1 MRRRIGIWLLALL
14 LVWTAA
20 GCGTKNTVA
29 DAAAENTSAYLRLYC
44 PADLSEKNKSAG
56 GGDAVN
62 GIPISWKQVR
72 GDDRGRQ
79 QQAQYIMELLL
90 GGCTD
95 KDFIC
100 PVPEGTTVNSCTVT
114 GGTVSV
120 DLSREYEQMVGV
132 ERTIADYCIT
142 LSLMQ
147 LDGIY
152 AVRLTVNG
160 LLPEGR
166 TNGVYTSAEVLL
178 TSPEDIVRTVKVT
191 LYFPTGGGTLAGEDR
206 RLTVYEGET
215 VAQAVV
221 KALTERPMDSYAGSE
236 QLLPEGFAV
245 LDTKVEG
252 GTCYLNLA
260 DGVTAL
266 LPEDSTDQER
276 MIQGLVDS
284 LCSLEDVS
292 QVQLMVDGE
301 YQMML
306 GCVPISRP
314 LLPTNGQPEA

>member
-1 MRRRIGIWLLALL
+1 MRRRIVTLLLAALL
-14 LVWTAA
+14 LGTAA
-20 GCGTKNTVA
+20 GCGEKNAA
-29 DAAAENTSAYLRLYC
+29 DGTENPSAYLRLYC
-44 PADLSEKNKSAG
+44 PAELGEKNRSAG

-100 PVPEGTTVNSCTVT
+100 PVPKGTAVNSCTVT

-120 DLSREYEQMVGV
+120 DLSREYEQLVGV

-191 LYFPTGGGTLAGEDR
+191 LYFPTGSGTLTGEER

-221 KALTERPMDSYAGSE
+221 KALAERPMDSYAGSE

-245 LDTKVEG
+245 LDTKVED

-260 DGVTAL
+260 GSVTAL

>member
-1 MRRRIGIWLLALL
+1 MKRRIVTLLLAALL
-14 LVWTAA
+14 LCTAA
-20 GCGTKNTVA
+20 GCGEKNAA
-29 DAAAENTSAYLRLYC
+29 DGTENTSAYLRLYC
-44 PADLSEKNKSAG
+44 PAELGEKNKSAG

-72 GDDRGRQ
+72 GDDRERQ
-79 QQAQYIMELLL
+79 QKAKYTPGLPL

-100 PVPEGTTVNSCTVT
+100 PVPKGTAVNSCTVT

-120 DLSREYEQMVGV
+120 DLSREYEQLVGV

-191 LYFPTGGGTLAGEDR
+191 LYFPTGSGTLTGEER

-221 KALTERPMDSYAGSE
+221 KALAERPMDSYAGSE

-245 LDTKVEG
+245 LDTKVED

-260 DGVTAL
+260 GSVTAL
-266 LPEDSTDQER
+266 LPEDNAGQEQ

>member
-1 MRRRIGIWLLALL
+1 MKRRIVTLLLAALL
-14 LVWTAA
+14 LCTA
-20 GCGTKNTVA
+20 GCSEKNAADGT
-29 DAAAENTSAYLRLYC
+29 ENTSAYLRLYC
-44 PADLSEKNKSAG
+44 PAELGEKNKSAG

-100 PVPEGTTVNSCTVT
+100 PVPKGTAVNSCTVT

-120 DLSREYEQMVGV
+120 DLSREYEQLVGV

-191 LYFPTGGGTLAGEDR
+191 LYFPTGSGTLTGEER

-221 KALTERPMDSYAGSE
+221 KALAERPMDSYAGSE

-245 LDTKVEG
+245 LDTKVED

-260 DGVTAL
+260 GSVTAL

>member
-1 MRRRIGIWLLALL
+1 MKRRICTWLLAVL

-20 GCGTKNTVA
+20 GCGTKNTA
-29 DAAAENTSAYLRLYC
+29 SDTAAENTSAYLRLYC

-62 GIPISWKQVR
+62 GIPVSWKQVR
-72 GDDRGRQ
+72 GEDRGRQ

-120 DLSREYEQMVGV
+120 DLSGEYGQMLGV

-191 LYFPTGGGTLAGEDR
+191 LYFPTSSGTLAGEER

-221 KALTERPMDSYAGSE
+221 KALTERPLDSYAGLE
-236 QLLPEGFAV
+236 QLLPEGFTV
-245 LDTKVEG
+245 LDTKVED
-252 GTCYLNLA
+252 GTCYLNLS
-260 DGVTAL
+260 GSVTAL
-266 LPEDSTDQER
+266 LPEDNADQER

-284 LCSLEDVS
+284 LCSLEDVN

-314 LLPTNGQPEA
+314 LLPTDGQTAS

>member
-1 MRRRIGIWLLALL
+1 MRRRIGIWLLASL
-14 LVWTAA
+14 LVWSAA
-20 GCGTKNTVA
+20 GCGEKNAA
-29 DAAAENTSAYLRLYC
+29 DGTENTSAYLRLYC
-44 PADLSEKNKSAG
+44 PAELGEKNKSAG

-100 PVPEGTTVNSCTVT
+100 PVPKGTAVNSCTVT

-120 DLSREYEQMVGV
+120 DLSREYEQLVGV

-191 LYFPTGGGTLAGEDR
+191 LYFPTGSGTLTGEER

-221 KALTERPMDSYAGSE
+221 KALAERPMDSYAGSE

-245 LDTKVEG
+245 LDTKVED

>member
-1 MRRRIGIWLLALL
+1 MKRRIVTLLLAALL
-14 LVWTAA
+14 LCTAA
-20 GCGTKNTVA
+20 GCGEKNAA
-29 DAAAENTSAYLRLYC
+29 DGTENTSAYLRLYC
-44 PADLSEKNKSAG
+44 PADLSEKNRSAG

-100 PVPEGTTVNSCTVT
+100 PVPKGTAVNSCTVT

-120 DLSREYEQMVGV
+120 DLSREYEQLVGV

-191 LYFPTGGGTLAGEDR
+191 LYFPTGSGTLTGEER

-221 KALTERPMDSYAGSE
+221 KALAERPMDSYAGSE

-245 LDTKVEG
+245 LDTKVED

-260 DGVTAL
+260 GSVTAL

>member
-20 GCGTKNTVA
+20 GCGTKST
-29 DAAAENTSAYLRLYC
+29 AAENTSAYLRLYC

-95 KDFIC
+95 KAFIC

-245 LDTKVEG
+245 LDAKVED

>member
-20 GCGTKNTVA
+20 GCGTKST
-29 DAAAENTSAYLRLYC
+29 AAENTSAYLRLYC

-260 DGVTAL
+260 DGIAAL

>member
-1 MRRRIGIWLLALL
+1 MKRRIVTLLLAALL
-14 LVWTAA
+14 LCTAA
-20 GCGTKNTVA
+20 GCGEKNAA
-29 DAAAENTSAYLRLYC
+29 DGTENTSAYLRLYC
-44 PADLSEKNKSAG
+44 PAELGEKNRSAG

-100 PVPEGTTVNSCTVT
+100 PVPKETAVNSCTVT

-120 DLSREYEQMVGV
+120 DLSREYEQLVGV

-191 LYFPTGGGTLAGEDR
+191 LYFPTGRGTLTGEER

-221 KALTERPMDSYAGSE
+221 KALAERPMDSYAGSE

-245 LDTKVEG
+245 LDTKVED

-260 DGVTAL
+260 GSVTAL

-292 QVQLMVDGE
+292 QVQLMVEGE

>member
-1 MRRRIGIWLLALL
+1 MRRRIGIWLLASL
-14 LVWTAA
+14 LVWSAA
-20 GCGTKNTVA
+20 GCGEKNAA
-29 DAAAENTSAYLRLYC
+29 DGTENTSAYLRLYC
-44 PADLSEKNKSAG
+44 PADLSEKNRSAG

-100 PVPEGTTVNSCTVT
+100 PVPKGTAVNSCTVT

-120 DLSREYEQMVGV
+120 DLSREYEQLVGV

-191 LYFPTGGGTLAGEDR
+191 LYFPTGSGTLTGEER

-221 KALTERPMDSYAGSE
+221 KALAERPMDSYAGSE

-245 LDTKVEG
+245 LDTKVED

-260 DGVTAL
+260 GSVTAL

>member
-20 GCGTKNTVA
+20 GCGTKST
-29 DAAAENTSAYLRLYC
+29 AAENTSAYLRLYC

-191 LYFPTGGGTLAGEDR
+191 LYFPTSGGTLAGEDR

>member
-20 GCGTKNTVA
+20 GCGTKST
-29 DAAAENTSAYLRLYC
+29 AAENTSAYLRLYC

-245 LDTKVEG
+245 LDTKVED

>member
-20 GCGTKNTVA
+20 GCGTKST
-29 DAAAENTSAYLRLYC
+29 AAENTSAYLRLYC

-191 LYFPTGGGTLAGEDR
+191 LYFPTGGGMLAGEDR

>member
-1 MRRRIGIWLLALL
+1 MRRRIGIWLLASL
-14 LVWTAA
+14 LVWSAA
-20 GCGTKNTVA
+20 GCGTKNAA
-29 DAAAENTSAYLRLYC
+29 DGTENTSAYLRLYC
-44 PADLSEKNKSAG
+44 PADLSEKNRSAG

-100 PVPEGTTVNSCTVT
+100 PVPKGTAVNSCTVT

-120 DLSREYEQMVGV
+120 DLSREYEQLVGV

-191 LYFPTGGGTLAGEDR
+191 LYFPTGSGTLTGEER

-221 KALTERPMDSYAGSE
+221 KALAERPMDSYAGSE

-260 DGVTAL
+260 GSVTAL
-266 LPEDSTDQER
+266 LPEESTDQER

>member
-20 GCGTKNTVA
+20 GCGTKST
-29 DAAAENTSAYLRLYC
+29 AAENTSAYLRLYC

-245 LDTKVEG
+245 LDAKVEG

-266 LPEDSTDQER
+266 LPEDSADQER

>member
-1 MRRRIGIWLLALL
+1 MRRRIVTLLLAALL
-14 LVWTAA
+14 LCTAA
-20 GCGTKNTVA
+20 GCGEKNAA
-29 DAAAENTSAYLRLYC
+29 DGTEDTSAYLRLYC
-44 PADLSEKNKSAG
+44 PAELGEKNRSTG

-100 PVPEGTTVNSCTVT
+100 PVPKGTAVNSCTVT

-191 LYFPTGGGTLAGEDR
+191 LYFPTGSGTLTGEER

-221 KALTERPMDSYAGSE
+221 KALAERPMDSYAGSE

-245 LDTKVEG
+245 LDTKVED

-260 DGVTAL
+260 GSVTAL

>member
-1 MRRRIGIWLLALL
+1 MRRRIVTLLLAALL
-14 LVWTAA
+14 LCTAA
-20 GCGTKNTVA
+20 GCGEKNAA
-29 DAAAENTSAYLRLYC
+29 DGTENTSAYLRLYC
-44 PADLSEKNKSAG
+44 PAELGEKNRSAG

-100 PVPEGTTVNSCTVT
+100 PVPKGTAVNSCTVT

-120 DLSREYEQMVGV
+120 DLSREYEQLVGV

-191 LYFPTGGGTLAGEDR
+191 LYFPTGSGTLTGEER

-221 KALTERPMDSYAGSE
+221 KALAERPMDSYAGSE

-245 LDTKVEG
+245 LDTKVEN

-260 DGVTAL
+260 GSVTAL

>member
-20 GCGTKNTVA
+20 GCGTKST
-29 DAAAENTSAYLRLYC
+29 AAENTSAYLRLYC
-44 PADLSEKNKSAG
+44 PADLSERNKSAG

-245 LDTKVEG
+245 LDTKVED

>member
-20 GCGTKNTVA
+20 GCGTKST
-29 DAAAENTSAYLRLYC
+29 AAENTSAYLRLYC

-95 KDFIC
+95 KAFIC

-221 KALTERPMDSYAGSE
+221 KALTERPMDSYTGSE

-260 DGVTAL
+260 GSVTAL

>member
-1 MRRRIGIWLLALL
+1 MRRRIGIWLLASL
-14 LVWTAA
+14 LVWSAA
-20 GCGTKNTVA
+20 GCGTKNAA
-29 DAAAENTSAYLRLYC
+29 DGTENTSAYLRLYC
-44 PADLSEKNKSAG
+44 PADLGEKNRSAG

-100 PVPEGTTVNSCTVT
+100 PVPKGTAVNSCTVT

-120 DLSREYEQMVGV
+120 DLSREYEQLVGV

-191 LYFPTGGGTLAGEDR
+191 LYFPTGSGTLTGEER

-221 KALTERPMDSYAGSE
+221 KALAERPMDSYAGSE

-260 DGVTAL
+260 GSVTAL
-266 LPEDSTDQER
+266 LPEDNVEQEQ

-314 LLPTNGQPEA
+314 LLPTGGQTEA

>member
-1 MRRRIGIWLLALL
+1 MRRRIGIWLLASL
-14 LVWTAA
+14 LVWSAA
-20 GCGTKNTVA
+20 GCGEKNAA
-29 DAAAENTSAYLRLYC
+29 DGTENTSAYLRLYC
-44 PADLSEKNKSAG
+44 PAELGEKNRSAG

-100 PVPEGTTVNSCTVT
+100 PVPKGTAVNSCTVT

-120 DLSREYEQMVGV
+120 DLSREYEQLVGV

-191 LYFPTGGGTLAGEDR
+191 LYFPTGSGTLTGEER

-260 DGVTAL
+260 GSVTAL

>member
-1 MRRRIGIWLLALL
+1 MRRRIVTLLLAALL
-14 LVWTAA
+14 LCTAA
-20 GCGTKNTVA
+20 GCGEKNAA
-29 DAAAENTSAYLRLYC
+29 DGTENTSAYLRLYC
-44 PADLSEKNKSAG
+44 PAELGEKNKSAG

-100 PVPEGTTVNSCTVT
+100 PVPKGTAVNSCTVT

-120 DLSREYEQMVGV
+120 DLSREYEQLVGV

-245 LDTKVEG
+245 LDTKVED

>member
-1 MRRRIGIWLLALL
+1 M
-14 LVWTAA
+14 
-20 GCGTKNTVA
+20 C
-29 DAAAENTSAYLRLYC
+29 
-44 PADLSEKNKSAG
+44 
-56 GGDAVN
+56 
-62 GIPISWKQVR
+62 IS
-72 GDDRGRQ
+72 
-79 QQAQYIMELLL
+79 
-90 GGCTD
+90 
-95 KDFIC
+95 
-100 PVPEGTTVNSCTVT
+100 

-120 DLSREYEQMVGV
+120 DLSREYEQLVGV

-191 LYFPTGGGTLAGEDR
+191 LYFPTGRGTLTGEER

-221 KALTERPMDSYAGSE
+221 KALAERPMDSYAGSE

-245 LDTKVEG
+245 LDTKVED

-260 DGVTAL
+260 GSVTAL
-266 LPEDSTDQER
+266 LPEDNAEQEQ

-314 LLPTNGQPEA
+314 LLPTSGQPEA

>member
-1 MRRRIGIWLLALL
+1 MRRRIGIWLLASL
-14 LVWTAA
+14 LVWSAA
-20 GCGTKNTVA
+20 GCGEKNAA
-29 DAAAENTSAYLRLYC
+29 DGTENTSAYLRLYC

>member
-1 MRRRIGIWLLALL
+1 MKRRIVTLLLAALL
-14 LVWTAA
+14 LCTAA
-20 GCGTKNTVA
+20 GCGEKNAA
-29 DAAAENTSAYLRLYC
+29 DGTENTSAYLRLYC
-44 PADLSEKNKSAG
+44 PADLSEKNRSAG

-79 QQAQYIMELLL
+79 QQALYIMELLL

-100 PVPEGTTVNSCTVT
+100 PVPKGTAVNSCTVT

-120 DLSREYEQMVGV
+120 DLSREYEQLVGV

-178 TSPEDIVRTVKVT
+178 TSPEDIVRTVTVT
-191 LYFPTGGGTLAGEDR
+191 LYFPTGSGTLTGEDR

-221 KALTERPMDSYAGSE
+221 KALAERPMDSYAGSE

-245 LDTKVEG
+245 LDTKVED

-260 DGVTAL
+260 GSVTAL

>member
-1 MRRRIGIWLLALL
+1 MRRRIGIWLLASL
-14 LVWTAA
+14 LVWSAA
-20 GCGTKNTVA
+20 GCGEKNAA
-29 DAAAENTSAYLRLYC
+29 DGTENTSAYLRLYC
-44 PADLSEKNKSAG
+44 PAELGEKNKSAG

-100 PVPEGTTVNSCTVT
+100 PVPKGTAVNSCTVT

-120 DLSREYEQMVGV
+120 DLSREYEQLVGV

-191 LYFPTGGGTLAGEDR
+191 LYFPTGRGTLTGEER

-221 KALTERPMDSYAGSE
+221 KALAERPMDSYAGSE

-245 LDTKVEG
+245 LDTKVED

-260 DGVTAL
+260 GSVTAL

>member
-1 MRRRIGIWLLALL
+1 MKRRIVTLLLAALL
-14 LVWTAA
+14 LCTAA
-20 GCGTKNTVA
+20 GCGEKNAA
-29 DAAAENTSAYLRLYC
+29 DGTENTSAYLRLYC
-44 PADLSEKNKSAG
+44 PAELGEKNRSAG

-100 PVPEGTTVNSCTVT
+100 PVPKGTAVNSCTVT

-120 DLSREYEQMVGV
+120 DLSREYEQLVGV

-191 LYFPTGGGTLAGEDR
+191 LYFPTGSGTLTGEER

-221 KALTERPMDSYAGSE
+221 KALAERPMDSYAGSE

-245 LDTKVEG
+245 LDTKVED

-260 DGVTAL
+260 GSVTAL

>member
-20 GCGTKNTVA
+20 GCGTKST
-29 DAAAENTSAYLRLYC
+29 AAENTSAYLRLYC

-221 KALTERPMDSYAGSE
+221 KALAERPMDSYAGSE

-245 LDTKVEG
+245 LDTKVED

-260 DGVTAL
+260 GSVTAL

-314 LLPTNGQPEA
+314 LLPTGGQTEA

>member
-1 MRRRIGIWLLALL
+1 MKRRIVTLLLAALL
-14 LVWTAA
+14 LCTAA
-20 GCGTKNTVA
+20 GCGEKNAA
-29 DAAAENTSAYLRLYC
+29 DGTENTSAYLRLYC
-44 PADLSEKNKSAG
+44 PAELGEKNRSAG

-100 PVPEGTTVNSCTVT
+100 PVPKGTAVNSCTVT

-120 DLSREYEQMVGV
+120 DLSREYEQLVGV

-191 LYFPTGGGTLAGEDR
+191 LYFPTGSGTLTGEER

-221 KALTERPMDSYAGSE
+221 KALAERPMDSYAGSE

-245 LDTKVEG
+245 LDTKVED

-260 DGVTAL
+260 GSVTAL

-314 LLPTNGQPEA
+314 LLPTNGQAEA

>member
-1 MRRRIGIWLLALL
+1 MRRRIVTLLLAALL
-14 LVWTAA
+14 LCTAA
-20 GCGTKNTVA
+20 GCGEKNAA
-29 DAAAENTSAYLRLYC
+29 DGTENTSAYLRLYC
-44 PADLSEKNKSAG
+44 PADLSEKNRSAG

-79 QQAQYIMELLL
+79 QQAQYIMKLL

-100 PVPEGTTVNSCTVT
+100 PVPKGTAVNSCTVT

-120 DLSREYEQMVGV
+120 DLSREYEQLVGV

-191 LYFPTGGGTLAGEDR
+191 LYFPTGSGTLTGEER

-215 VAQAVV
+215 MAQAVV
-221 KALTERPMDSYAGSE
+221 KALAERPMDSYAGSE

-245 LDTKVEG
+245 LDTKVED

-260 DGVTAL
+260 GSVTAL
-266 LPEDSTDQER
+266 LPEDNAEQEQ

>member
-20 GCGTKNTVA
+20 GCGTKST
-29 DAAAENTSAYLRLYC
+29 AAENTSAYLRLYC

-95 KDFIC
+95 KAFIC